1 MKHGKWILSL
11 AIVAMA
17 AVGVIAEARAQ
28 EGPPTPGG
36 PADDPRERPDQFR
49 KQAES
54 RMKESLGAT
63 DDEWTALQPK
73 IEKVQALQRATRGGR
88 GMMTGP
94 GGPPAA
100 GGGPG
105 GPGGRGGPGGPRGDQ
120 PDANQ
125 RPQSEVEKKAES
137 LQKTLENK
145 DAKPDDVKAALTQL
159 SGTPG
164 RTMQTITDL
173 LSRYGVTSATQ
184 LKAEAYAPLVAQ
196 ARELVANP
204 SLQP

>member
-145 DAKPDDVKAALTQL
+145 DAKPDDVKAAL
-159 SGTPG
+159 
-164 RTMQTITDL
+164 
-173 LSRYGVTSATQ
+173 A
-184 LKAEAYAPLVAQ
+184 AYRDARAK
-196 ARELVANP
+196 AREELEKAQKDLKELLTTRQEAQMVMMGV
-204 SLQP
+204 LE